1 MIHLPA
7 DTLNDY
13 VQLTEP
19 SIVSLALEAV
29 GQGATRQQSV
39 PVVGTAVRRKVLDE
53 VAEHMLGTPDTRY
66 RAFGLS
72 LFKVNFMSTVSLI
85 GGTDREH

>member
-1 MIHLPA
+1 MTHLSA

-29 GQGATRQQSV
+29 GQGATRQHSV
-39 PVVGTAVRRKVLDE
+39 PVLGAAVRSKLLDE
-53 VAEHMLGTPDTRY
+53 MAEHIVGVRCL
-66 RAFGLS
+66 
-72 LFKVNFMSTVSLI
+72 
-85 GGTDREH
+85 